1 VDGLSVR
8 VAGLLDDVDDGAA
21 ALTLSLLIA
30 VPVSAAVLGL
40 IVWWAVGRALRPVD
54 AIRARVDG
62 ISDAHLDQRVPEPG
76 TADEIGRLARTM
88 NAMLAQ
94 LQASA
99 ERPRRFVGDAAHELC
114 TPLAPMRAEL
124 EVDRAH
130 PASADGAA
138 TAASTL
144 AETIAPGSFSGCRC
158 QPPVIMLCDRRRGG
172 VGGARPSSE

>member
-62 ISDAHLDQRVPEPG
+62 SPTPISTSGSPSPGPRTRSDAWL
-76 TADEIGRLARTM
+76 GR
-88 NAMLAQ
+88 
-94 LQASA
+94 
-99 ERPRRFVGDAAHELC
+99 
-114 TPLAPMRAEL
+114 
-124 EVDRAH
+124 
-130 PASADGAA
+130 
-138 TAASTL
+138 
-144 AETIAPGSFSGCRC
+144 
-158 QPPVIMLCDRRRGG
+158 
-172 VGGARPSSE
+172 

>member
-1 VDGLSVR
+1 
-8 VAGLLDDVDDGAA
+8 
-21 ALTLSLLIA
+21 
-30 VPVSAAVLGL
+30 
-40 IVWWAVGRALRPVD
+40 
-54 AIRARVDG
+54 
-62 ISDAHLDQRVPEPG
+62 
-76 TADEIGRLARTM
+76 M